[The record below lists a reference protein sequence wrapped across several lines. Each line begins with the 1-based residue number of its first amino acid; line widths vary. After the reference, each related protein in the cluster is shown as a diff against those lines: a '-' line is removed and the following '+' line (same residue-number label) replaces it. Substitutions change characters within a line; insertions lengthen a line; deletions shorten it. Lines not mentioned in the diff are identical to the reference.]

1 MAIDLVGL
9 PEAAYIK
16 DNKENKKGEDD
27 KSYLHNSSY
36 IQQNHDSIRVYIRFC
51 DINSLAIT
59 SSFYLCKFTII
70 TTNTNKVVIKMT

>member
-27 KSYLHNSSY
+27 KSYLHSSSY
-36 IQQNHDSIRVYIRFC
+36 IQQNHDSIRV
-51 DINSLAIT
+51 
-59 SSFYLCKFTII
+59 
-70 TTNTNKVVIKMT
+70 